1 MDWNTLD
8 SYFESHPD
16 QKLAAQW
23 RAWRDAPRWRLIERP
38 DSQTRALFLLFPPPV
53 DCPEKDHF
61 LIPGQGEGFY
71 IPAWLEN
78 RHSGTIEFIILL
90 QGESA
95 PDYGQSIFQRC
106 PAPKPN
112 ELSFLLIHGSPYRA
126 WHRLR
131 DILARSGTPP
141 LVRPDIDPTVSSFDA
156 HLESA
161 IDLIERALNSAMPL
175 PMPLAK
181 ANTVARDW
189 LFKDRGAAQAAYA
202 RCTAAL
208 P

>member
-8 SYFESHPD
+8 SYFEPHTN

-53 DCPEKDHF
+53 YCPEKDHF

-78 RHSGTIEFIILL
+78 RHSGTIEFIIFP

-95 PDYGQSIFQRC
+95 PGYGQITFRRC
-106 PAPKPN
+106 PAPKPD
-112 ELSFLLIHGSPYRA
+112 ELPFLLIHGSHYRA

-131 DILARSGTPP
+131 DIIARSGTPP
-141 LVRPDIDPTVSSFDA
+141 LITPTIDPTVSSFDA

-161 IDLIERALNSAMPL
+161 VDLIQRALDCASPL
-175 PMPLAK
+175 PIALVK

-189 LFKDRGAAQAAYA
+189 LFQDRSAAQLAYA
-202 RCTAAL
+202 RCTAAR